1 MFLKTNINRFA
12 VLADQ
17 AVVSGSALLSAV
29 LIARSIGVEGYG
41 KFSAAVLI
49 HYLLLAMQQA
59 FITGVY
65 QVNCSR
71 MQPKRM
77 QQYSTAVL
85 LLSAMLLVLMLFI
98 LFAFRILPIAFVQE
112 LPATAALITYSGS
125 LLAADAVR
133 RMLLASGKNSIA
145 LLLDCIAAGMQLF
158 VLFIQRNSLTVE
170 TALVVSGLAALP
182 SAIAG
187 IIVLNKKSV
196 AAKMFRFTVRMHYRR
211 GRWLFYT
218 ALLQWSSSNFLLLTL
233 SAKTGAAALGVL
245 RLGQQ
250 LFGTF
255 TLILQAAET
264 YALPR
269 ASAIAGNCTLLIAGL
284 QRMTGTLLVL
294 YIPFALLLCLF
305 SNQLFELLGGTAVTG
320 STKLIAG
327 LAAVYMLVTV
337 GYAVRTA
344 MRSLQLNKLY
354 FFGACLSA
362 ATTVLALLL
371 PSANGIEVVAGL
383 FFAQLVPLSFWIFSL
398 HNKHQLPW
406 KSFILFSAKPI
417 LKG

>member
-1 MFLKTNINRFA
+1 MFLKTNINRFT

-17 AVVSGSALLSAV
+17 AVVSGSALLAAV

-41 KFSAAVLI
+41 KFSAVVLI
-49 HYLLLAMQQA
+49 HYLLLAIQQA
-59 FITGVY
+59 FITGIY

-71 MQPKRM
+71 MQRKRK
-77 QQYSTAVL
+77 QQYTAAVL
-85 LLSAMLLVLMLFI
+85 LLSAMLLVLLLFV
-98 LFAFRILPIAFVQE
+98 LFAFRMLPIAFVQE
-112 LPATAALITYSGS
+112 LPAAVALLIYSGS

-145 LLLDCIAAGMQLF
+145 LLLDCITAGMQLL
-158 VLFIQRNSLTVE
+158 VLFLQRKSLTVE
-170 TALVVSGLAALP
+170 TALLVSGLAALP
-182 SAIAG
+182 SAMAG
-187 IIVLNKKSV
+187 IIVLNKNS
-196 AAKMFRFTVRMHYRR
+196 AAGKMFRYTVRMHFRR

-218 ALLQWSSSNFLLLTL
+218 ALLQWSSGNFLLLTL

-269 ASAIAGNCTLLIAGL
+269 ASAIAGNRMLLISGL
-284 QRMTGTLLVL
+284 QRMTGTLLML
-294 YIPFALLLCLF
+294 YMPFALLLCLF
-305 SNQLFELLGGTAVTG
+305 SNELFELLGGTTAAG
-320 STKLIAG
+320 SKKLIAG
-327 LAAVYMLVTV
+327 LAAVYALVTL
-337 GYAVRTA
+337 GYSVRTA

-354 FFGACLSA
+354 FLGACLSA
-362 ATTVLALLL
+362 ATALLALLL
-371 PSANGIEVVAGL
+371 PPANGSEVVAGL
-383 FFAQLVPLSFWIFSL
+383 FFAQFVPLSFWIFSL

>member
-1 MFLKTNINRFA
+1 
-12 VLADQ
+12 
-17 AVVSGSALLSAV
+17 
-29 LIARSIGVEGYG
+29 
-41 KFSAAVLI
+41 
-49 HYLLLAMQQA
+49 
-59 FITGVY
+59 
-65 QVNCSR
+65 
-71 MQPKRM
+71 
-77 QQYSTAVL
+77 
-85 LLSAMLLVLMLFI
+85 
-98 LFAFRILPIAFVQE
+98 
-112 LPATAALITYSGS
+112 
-125 LLAADAVR
+125 
-133 RMLLASGKNSIA
+133 
-145 LLLDCIAAGMQLF
+145 
-158 VLFIQRNSLTVE
+158 
-170 TALVVSGLAALP
+170 
-182 SAIAG
+182 
-187 IIVLNKKSV
+187 
-196 AAKMFRFTVRMHYRR
+196 
-211 GRWLFYT
+211 LFYT
-218 ALLQWSSSNFLLLTL
+218 ALLQWSSGNFLLLTL

-269 ASAIAGNCTLLIAGL
+269 ASAIAGNRTLLIAGL

-305 SNQLFELLGGTAVTG
+305 SNELFELLGGTAVTG